1 MKIALTALAG
11 STIEWYDFFI
21 YGTAAAL
28 VFPALFFPEQTPLI
42 GTLLAFSTYAVGF
55 IARPVGGVVF
65 GHFGDKV
72 GRKKALVAALILMG
86 VGTTAMGLLPGFGT
100 IGVLAPILLVFLR
113 FLQGL
118 AVGGQWGGAVLIATE
133 NAPANK
139 RGFYGSFAQ
148 LGVPAGVLLSN
159 VLFLII
165 GASMSDAAF
174 VSYGWRIPFFLSV
187 LLIGVGMYIQLRLEE
202 TAAFE
207 QVKESHTESR
217 APIIDVL
224 RTHPGDVVKAAGAF
238 VCNNGTFYLLLV
250 FVVTYVTEEL
260 KLPKDIVLTGIIISA
275 VVSAGFSI
283 GAAALSDRIGR
294 QKVFLTGAAL
304 AAIWAFPCWWLIDTK
319 QTALIWIAII
329 LGQSFLSIMYGP
341 MAAYFT
347 EMFGT
352 RVRYSGVSLG
362 YQTGSIFGGAF
373 APIIATSLLAATRS
387 STAIA
392 AYMLVL
398 ALVSLVSCL
407 LIGET
412 YQNDIEA
419 TPEEERRLI
428 EESRGSAST
437 A

>member
-1 MKIALTALAG
+1 MTIALTALAG
-11 STIEWYDFFI
+11 STIEWYDFII

-42 GTLLAFSTYAVGF
+42 GTLLAFSTYSVGF
-55 IARPVGGVVF
+55 VARPVGGIIF

-72 GRKKALVAALILMG
+72 GRKRALVSALILMG
-86 VGTTAMGLLPGFGT
+86 VGTTAIGFLPGYAT
-100 IGVLAPILLVFLR
+100 LGVLAPILLVFLR

-165 GASMSDAAF
+165 GASMSDASFASF
-174 VSYGWRIPFFLSV
+174 GWRIPFFLSV
-187 LLIGVGMYIQLRLEE
+187 VLIGVGMYVQLRLEE
-202 TAAFE
+202 TEAFE
-207 QVKESHTESR
+207 EIKESHTEARS
-217 APIIDVL
+217 PVIDVI
-224 RTHPGDVVKAAGAF
+224 RTHPGDIAKAAGAF
-238 VCNNGTFYLLLV
+238 VCNNGSFYLLLV
-250 FVVTYVTEEL
+250 FVVSYVTETL
-260 KLPKDIVLTGIIISA
+260 GLPKDTVLTGVILSA
-275 VVSAGFSI
+275 IVSAGFSI

-294 QKVFLTGAAL
+294 QKVFLAGATLSAL
-304 AAIWAFPCWWLIDTK
+304 WAFPCWWLIDTK
-319 QTALIWIAII
+319 QTALIWTAIV

-352 RVRYSGVSLG
+352 RVRYSGVSIG

-373 APIIATSLLAATRS
+373 APIIATSLLAATHS
-387 STAIA
+387 SMSIA
-392 AYMLVL
+392 AYMLIL
-398 ALVSLVSCL
+398 ALVSLVSSI

-412 YQNDIEA
+412 YRRDIEA
-419 TPEEERRLI
+419 TPEEERRLF
-428 EESRGSAST
+428 EETRGSAT
-437 A
+437 TT